1 MTPCASEVSIHDL
14 IYLLAHIRTH
24 APITEY
30 EVLEIRY
37 RLALRGLSWHGL
49 EQLFAASGDDD
60 ACAGAHE
67 ARYQRGGTE
76 KIAAAERL
84 RVHGAM
90 VAMSD
95 TLSSSITSLDELSR
109 MVDLTDETVFM

>member
-1 MTPCASEVSIHDL
+1 MSRGYWSDPSDPSDPSDHKES
-14 IYLLAHIRTH
+14 H
-24 APITEY
+24 AP
-30 EVLEIRY
+30 
-37 RLALRGLSWHGL
+37 
-49 EQLFAASGDDD
+49 
-60 ACAGAHE
+60 